1 MKNVPLLVTTIVAFS
16 TIIGASLATVTM
28 RANAS
33 NQATASLQ
41 TPIASQESK
50 PAFSNTNTSL
60 PLVQAQQPDAST
72 SPIAEASD
80 TALDDFPHQR
90 LILQDGVT
98 PDREFYQFR
107 EQVRQAVRNRDA
119 AFIQALIPANGLSL
133 GFGRPLDLQTL
144 NLSNPNAHIWG
155 ILEKAIAPGCQEL
168 PQSNYPNTDPTAGVW
183 SCPNVNYAFYQQ
195 YPKPADAQGIDYEI
209 SRMIIVGQSVN
220 VRARASIDSPAVGV
234 LTDEVVQFDRQA
246 WEQIRAAD
254 RAAQLESLDSWI
266 PIILPNGQH
275 GYVSNR
281 YAYSPLGYQVV
292 FAKVNGQWQILYI
305 PGGD

>member
-1 MKNVPLLVTTIVAFS
+1 
-16 TIIGASLATVTM
+16 
-28 RANAS
+28 
-33 NQATASLQ
+33 
-41 TPIASQESK
+41 
-50 PAFSNTNTSL
+50 
-60 PLVQAQQPDAST
+60 VQAQQPDASENL
-72 SPIAEASD
+72 IAENNPP
-80 TALDDFPHQR
+80 LDDFPHQR
-90 LILQDGVT
+90 LILQDGAT

-119 AFIQALIPANGLSL
+119 AFIQALVPANGLSL

-144 NLSNPNAHIWG
+144 NLNDPNAYIWG

-195 YPKPADAQGIDYEI
+195 YPKPAEAQGIDYEI
-209 SRMIIVGQSVN
+209 SRIIVVGQGVN
-220 VRARASIDSPAVGV
+220 VRASASVDSPVVGV

-246 WEQIRAAD
+246 WEQLPAED

-266 PIILPNGQH
+266 PVILPNGQH
-275 GYVSNR
+275 GYVSNQ

-292 FAKVNGQWQILYI
+292 FAKVNGQWQILHV